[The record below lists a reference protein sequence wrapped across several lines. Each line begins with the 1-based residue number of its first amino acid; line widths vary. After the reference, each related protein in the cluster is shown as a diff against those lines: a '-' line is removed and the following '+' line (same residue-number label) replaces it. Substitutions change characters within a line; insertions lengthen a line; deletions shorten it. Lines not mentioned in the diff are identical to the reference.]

1 MTNLQAILML
11 ARQLVPAAIEMKK
24 LLERD
29 PNEEVTDEEWQRL
42 RTINDRPF
50 EYYDGP
56 RPGEGE

>member
-50 EYYDGP
+50 EYYAGP
-56 RPGEGE
+56 RDGE